1 MQHFL
6 YISSKA
12 YIIGFQTIQKNP
24 MSGFILHHQNLI
36 QPSNEC
42 VWCWAPLFHVIPDFG
57 KLRIFLKHLFIIYW
71 AWVPYI
77 FSLLNKNIKN
87 MNLKSPAWTSFLEH
101 ISWGWTVLEHWS
113 WSRVPTEWGLY
124 VLVEFW
130 SYIWSWTCV
139 FQSINWMAI

>member
-6 YISSKA
+6 YISSKV
-12 YIIGFQTIQKNP
+12 YRTGFQTNQKNP
-24 MSGFILHHQNLI
+24 MSGVIPHHLNLI
-36 QPSNEC
+36 QPSNDY
-42 VWCWAPLFHVIPDFG
+42 VWCWTPLFHVIPDLG
-57 KLRIFLKHLFIIYW
+57 KLRISLKHLFIIYW
-71 AWVPYI
+71 TWVPYI

-101 ISWGWTVLEHWS
+101 ISWGWTVVEHWS
-113 WSRVPTEWGLY
+113 WSWVPTEWRLY